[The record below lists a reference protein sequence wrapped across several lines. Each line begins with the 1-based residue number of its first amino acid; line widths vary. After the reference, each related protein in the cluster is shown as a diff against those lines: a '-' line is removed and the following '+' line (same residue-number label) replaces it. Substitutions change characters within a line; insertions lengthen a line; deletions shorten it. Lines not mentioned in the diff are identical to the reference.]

1 MAIDPRSTN
10 PQFDPGHEDC
20 LAQVAMNVAAA
31 HSLSGHLRLAIER
44 QKSLGRYVPDCLIA
58 FAEHLASA
66 AHQAAGVLEGDE
78 QPTDPDSVDDVQPSP
93 APYFSVSVAE
103 DGLID
108 VEMTTKMAH
117 LLSRLLRDL
126 RDWRHEQG
134 FTLPRD
140 VSAFGAAMGNLA
152 RIARPVVPSRPVV
165 QLPEEPAG
173 SPLARFLRPQAG

>member
-10 PQFDPGHEDC
+10 PQFDPGHEDGV
-20 LAQVAMNVAAA
+20 AQVAMNVAAA
-31 HSLSGHLRLAIER
+31 HSLSGHLRSAIER

-58 FAEHLASA
+58 FAEQLASA

-93 APYFSVSVAE
+93 APYFSASVAE

-165 QLPEEPAG
+165 RLPDEPTG
-173 SPLARFLRPQAG
+173 SALARFLRPQAG